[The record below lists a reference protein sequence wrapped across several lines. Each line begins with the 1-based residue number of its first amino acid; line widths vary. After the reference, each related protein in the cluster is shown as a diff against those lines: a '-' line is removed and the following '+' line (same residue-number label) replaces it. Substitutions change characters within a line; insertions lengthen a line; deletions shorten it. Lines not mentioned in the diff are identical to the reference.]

1 VTSEVLGRRALNRA
15 LLERR
20 SLHPL
25 EISTFDA
32 IERFVGVQA
41 LVPTSPYVGLWTRLD
56 SFGVE
61 ELYSLI
67 VVAKTADPSPTE
79 SRAFLL
85 GARLR
90 RRQGSVH
97 RPARSGESSSTNCK
111 SPLVNKVQ
119 RPTTLPRSPAEYSG

>member
-1 VTSEVLGRRALNRA
+1 

-32 IERFVGVQA
+32 IERLVGVQA

-79 SRAFLL
+79 SRPFLL
-85 GARLR
+85 GARLL

-97 RPARSGESSSTNCK
+97 RPA
-111 SPLVNKVQ
+111 
-119 RPTTLPRSPAEYSG
+119 